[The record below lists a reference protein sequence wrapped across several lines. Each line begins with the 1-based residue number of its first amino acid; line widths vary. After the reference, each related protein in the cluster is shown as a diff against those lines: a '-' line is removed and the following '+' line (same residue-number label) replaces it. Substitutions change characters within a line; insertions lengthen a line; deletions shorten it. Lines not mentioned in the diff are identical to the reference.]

1 LKGKLRLSD
10 FQTGIAY
17 DPIFL
22 KHDQPGHPENSKRLV
37 SVMKRLEENKLLQ
50 RVKQLESRVAEIDEI
65 AICHTQEY
73 VQYVKEISEKGG
85 DYLDPDT
92 YSNKYSFIAASI
104 AVGSS
109 IDLTK
114 AVINGKLKNGFAILR
129 PPGHHA
135 ISTKSM
141 GFCLFGN
148 IAIAAKVAIT
158 ETGISKVAIVDFD
171 VHHGNGTQALIGDD
185 PNILFISSHQHPFYP
200 GTGSLHEIG
209 QGDAEGTIINI
220 SLQQGVGDEGFIT
233 IYNKV
238 IIPSLRRF
246 NPDLIL
252 VSAGY
257 DAHWDDPLAN
267 LNLSLEGYD
276 WISRKLISTA
286 DEICSGKIV
295 FFLEGGYNLEVLKNG
310 VANSIRALLGIEL
323 YDDPI
328 GKSSQQEQSVQK
340 LIDELIKIHNL

>member
-1 LKGKLRLSD
+1 MR
-10 FQTGIAY
+10 TGIVN

-22 KHDQPGHPENSKRLV
+22 KHDQPGHPENSNRLV
-37 SVMKRLEENKLLQ
+37 SVIKGLEENKVLQ
-50 RVKQLESRVAEIDEI
+50 KVKQLESRVAETNEI
-65 AICHTQEY
+65 VICHTHEY
-73 VQYVKEISEKGG
+73 VQYVKEFSEKGG
-85 DYLDPDT
+85 GYLDPDT
-92 YSNKYSFIAASI
+92 YSNKYSFTAATT

-114 AVINGKLKNGFAILR
+114 AVIKGELKNGFALLR

-148 IAIAAKVAIT
+148 IAIAAKVAIA

-171 VHHGNGTQALIGDD
+171 VHHGNGTQALVGDD
-185 PNILFISSHQHPFYP
+185 PNILFISSHQYPFYP
-200 GTGSLHEIG
+200 GTGSIHEIG
-209 QGDAEGTIINI
+209 QGEAEGTIINI
-220 SLQQGVGDEGFIT
+220 PLQQGVGDEGFKT
-233 IYNKV
+233 IYENL

-246 NPDLIL
+246 KPDLIL

-267 LNLSLEGYD
+267 LSLSLKGFD
-276 WISRKLISTA
+276 WISRKLISAA

-295 FFLEGGYNLEVLKNG
+295 FFLEGGYNLEVLSYG
-310 VANSIRALLGIEL
+310 VANTIRGLLGIGFFE
-323 YDDPI
+323 DPI
-328 GKSSQQEQSVQK
+328 GMSNRPETDVNRV
-340 LIDELIKIHNL
+340 IEGLIKIHNL